1 MGFNCGIV
9 GLPNVG
15 KSTLF
20 NAMTAA
26 HVPAENYPF
35 CTTDHNTG
43 MVAMPDERLQ
53 KIADIFKPEKVV
65 PTMVEFVD
73 IAGLVKDAHKG
84 EGLGNK
90 FLGNIREMDAIA
102 HVVRCF
108 DAESVVHQYDTI
120 DPLRD
125 IQVVETELLLS
136 DLEMVEKR
144 LEKLGPKAKSG
155 EKDAKIALT
164 AAEKLKTALAEGKP
178 AHEAGLEEN
187 DWAALSDLHLLSAKP
202 ELYVCNV
209 NETDVKA
216 PSDRVKTVMAYAEKK
231 GVPVVEICGGI
242 EAELVDLETEE
253 ERKAFLDDLGLPESG
268 LLRVIHAG
276 YTLLNLVSFFTKDG
290 PEVRAWSVPAGTLA
304 PKAAGKIHT
313 DFEKGFVRAEVYSYD
328 DLIAI
333 GDEHKIKESGK
344 LRVEGHDY
352 VIQDGDIVHF
362 RFAT

>member
-35 CTTDHNTG
+35 CTTDHHTG
-43 MVAMPDERLQ
+43 MVAMPDKRLTD
-53 KIADIFKPEKVV
+53 IAAIFKPERVV

-90 FLGNIREMDAIA
+90 FLSYIREVDAIA

-108 DAESVVHQYDTI
+108 DAENVAHQYDTI

-125 IQVVETELLLS
+125 IEVVDTELMLA
-136 DLEMVEKR
+136 DLEAVDKR
-144 LEKLGPKAKSG
+144 IAKLAPHVKSG
-155 EKDAKIALT
+155 EKDAHAAHAALET
-164 AAEKLKTALAEGKP
+164 LKNALAAGTP
-178 AHEAGLEEN
+178 ARKAGL
-187 DWAALSDLHLLSAKP
+187 DALAWSHLPDLHLLTTKP
-202 ELYVCNV
+202 VMYVCNV
-209 NETDVKA
+209 NETDIRE
-216 PSDRVKTVMAYAEKK
+216 PSDRVKQVMEIAGREGA
-231 GVPVVEICGGI
+231 PLVEICGSI
-242 EAELVDLETEE
+242 EGELGDLESDE
-253 ERKAFLDDLGLPESG
+253 ERRAFLEDLGLHESG
-268 LLRVIHAG
+268 LERVIHAG
-276 YTLLNLVSFFTKDG
+276 YQLLDLVSFFTKDG
-290 PEVRAWSVPAGTLA
+290 PEVRAWSVKRGTRA
-304 PKAAGKIHT
+304 PQAAGKIHS

-328 DLIAI
+328 ELMKV
-333 GDEHKIKESGK
+333 GDEHKIKEAGH

-352 VIQDGDIVHF
+352 VIRDGDIIHF